1 MGLLCKWPGAAQI
14 EIWYGR
20 IFVNLVNGLKP
31 CCYITLLRTP
41 HHWFHGYHLSLLSMR
56 YRCRISFPHMRRN
69 VKHEILPRRLVCL
82 LSLCSSCRQEVDSHS
97 GQWHRAARVS
107 RVKKALTDE
116 GLNVFGHPHTL
127 RLHWAFLMLLWDTQ
141 ERIKHFLLI
150 SQTFRFGSLMLKGPF
165 HSYVLCFQNGVFI
178 CGKSP
183 ENCKACT
190 HQKMVNDA
198 SSLSQ
203 LVFTFV
209 VRLRK
214 VIITAAKER
223 GRRRCISKEA
233 V

>member
-127 RLHWAFLMLLWDTQ
+127 QLHWAFLMLLWDTQ
-141 ERIKHFLLI
+141 ERITIIKHFLLI

-183 ENCKACT
+183 ENCKRL
-190 HQKMVNDA
+190 
-198 SSLSQ
+198 SSSENGQ
-203 LVFTFV
+203 WC
-209 VRLRK
+209 K
-214 VIITAAKER
+214 
-223 GRRRCISKEA
+223 
-233 V
+233 